1 MKSPAAGEANDDPV
15 RATTGGVMLIV
26 RVLPRASR
34 NQVVG
39 VEQGAIK
46 IKLTAPPVEGAA
58 NAALIELIAGWLGVR
73 RSSVSIVSGETAR
86 HKRVQVAGLTVE
98 GVRQKL

>member
-1 MKSPAAGEANDDPV
+1 MPQPSDEPVQANS
-15 RATTGGVMLIV
+15 GGVTLIV

-34 NQVVG
+34 NLVVG

-58 NAALIELIAGWLGVR
+58 NAALMEFVADWLGVR
-73 RSSVSIVSGETAR
+73 KSAVTIVSGEKAR

-98 GVRQKL
+98 AVRRKL

>member
-1 MKSPAAGEANDDPV
+1 MSQPGDEPVQANS
-15 RATTGGVMLIV
+15 GGVMLIV

-46 IKLTAPPVEGAA
+46 IKITAPPVEGAA
-58 NAALIELIAGWLGVR
+58 NAALIDFVADWLGVR
-73 RSSVSIVSGETAR
+73 KSAVTIVSGEKAR

-98 GVRQKL
+98 AVRRKL